1 MFYRDLTEFIVSL
14 LVLFLIIL
22 VKFSIKILSLS
33 FLFWFLF
40 KSPWYLLT
48 IKAPDNRH

>member
-14 LVLFLIIL
+14 LVLFL

>member
-14 LVLFLIIL
+14 LVLFL
-22 VKFSIKILSLS
+22 VKFSIKILSFS